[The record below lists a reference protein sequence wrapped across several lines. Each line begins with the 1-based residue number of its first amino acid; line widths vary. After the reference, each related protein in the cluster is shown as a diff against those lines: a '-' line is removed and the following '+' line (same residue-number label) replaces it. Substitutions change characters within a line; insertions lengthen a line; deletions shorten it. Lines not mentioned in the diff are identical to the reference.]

1 MLFRKEKAVMR
12 LIFSK
17 CENKEKTCLMSPLEI
32 SNGVFPKYE
41 IDEVEIE
48 EIIESLKLD
57 NYITVVD
64 SERKGKKVYCITLKS
79 KGESFEREISNN
91 RKSLLY
97 KLATTVILA
106 VVSFVIGLL
115 LKALF

>member
-1 MLFRKEKAVMR
+1 MLFRKEKAVMK
-12 LIFSK
+12 LIFLK

-41 IDEVEIE
+41 IDEIEID

-64 SERKGKKVYCITLKS
+64 SERKGKKVYCITLKA

-97 KLATTVILA
+97 KFVTTVVLA
-106 VVSFVIGLL
+106 VVSFMIGLL